1 MNETIVASALIG
13 VGVTLLFVRLLAIER
28 RLARLSRVDAKLD
41 ALLRNAG
48 VTFDEYQD
56 VPPDVR
62 EALQQGRTVLAVK
75 LIRQTTGVGL
85 KEAKEL
91 VDEVRRRQV
100 RV

>member
-13 VGVTLLFVRLLAIER
+13 AGVTLLFVRLLAIER

-56 VPPDVR
+56 VPPEVR

-85 KEAKEL
+85 KEAKEF